1 METEQEVALEEM
13 LRLVKAHAFEMKR
26 SLDKKDIRDGLR
38 HVNNMLNELRT
49 PALSPKFYYRLY
61 IDVTNEL
68 QHFLSYLTDEYLV
81 EGENKVT
88 ELYELV
94 QFAAHIVPRLY
105 LMITVGVAYIKSKE
119 APCKDI
125 LKDMVEM
132 CRGVQHPIK
141 GLFLRNYLL
150 SSTKE
155 LLPICAPGENDGEG
169 NINDSLEIVMT
180 NFSEMNKLWVRMQH
194 QGPSR
199 EREKRE
205 KERRE
210 LRILVGTNLVRLSQ
224 LELLDLEMY
233 KTLLLPGIL
242 EQSVSC
248 REPIS
253 QEYLMECVIQ
263 VFPDEFHL
271 ATLSEFLGACLSLHP
286 NVQIKNV
293 LCAVIERLI
302 EFSLLNDNQDLPK
315 EHKLFEVFS
324 EHCEKIISTR
334 EEMLP
339 EDIVTI
345 QRALVNLAIKCYPAK
360 TEYANTVFAST
371 ASIFERLN
379 EKNIPPN
386 KSVGKELIKL
396 LKMPIDCY
404 SNCLTLLELDSYKTV
419 LNLLSTRGQTNV
431 CSAIIKAIIEKEIYI
446 TEEEQLEKL
455 FYVLEILLIPQED
468 EQKDQENIDEFEEH
482 MELVAALVHSIKND
496 NPEVHMKF
504 LSKIR
509 KVFGKG
515 GSQRIA
521 FTLPPLIFST
531 FALTPAYTEAVK
543 ETEDSNQKVIKLFQ
557 FCQNTINALKA
568 ETDSYEACLNI
579 LLQGALVA
587 DKTDFEDSETV
598 AYEFI
603 SNAFTIFE
611 EDLTES
617 RVQAHCLSQMIGTV
631 QALHNVKEEN
641 HETLRNQCAMYASKL
656 LKKADQAKA
665 LCSASHLF
673 WFSRP
678 KDCEEPIK
686 NGKRLS
692 ECLKKALKVTSQC
705 MEDQVQLGLYVL
717 ILTNYVYF
725 YELCCDTIDGITI
738 SKMIDKIRD
747 SLQQVDPST
756 NAELLT
762 ETFNNILQKA
772 STLKRSDS
780 DDLAKLLGSL

>member
-1 METEQEVALEEM
+1 METEQELALEDM
-13 LRLVKAHAFEMKR
+13 LRLVKSHAFEMKR
-26 SLDKKDIRDGLR
+26 SLDKRDIRDGLR

-49 PALSPKFYYRLY
+49 PNLSPKFYYRLY

-68 QHFLSYLTDEYLV
+68 QHFLAYLLDEYMV
-81 EGENKVT
+81 EGENKIT

-94 QFAAHIVPRLY
+94 QFAVHIVPRLY

-119 APCKDI
+119 TPCKDI

-132 CRGVQHPIK
+132 CRGVQHPLK

-150 SSTKE
+150 SCTKE
-155 LLPICAPGENDGEG
+155 LLPVGPPGVNDEEG

-199 EREKRE
+199 EKEKRE
-205 KERRE
+205 RERRE

-286 NVQIKNV
+286 MVQIKNV
-293 LCAVIERLI
+293 LCAVIERLV
-302 EFSLLNDNQDLPK
+302 EFSLQNDNPDLPR
-315 EHKLFEVFS
+315 EYKLFEVFS
-324 EHCEKIISTR
+324 EHCEKIISER

-339 EDIVTI
+339 EDIVAI
-345 QRALVNLAIKCYPAK
+345 QRALVNLAIKCYPSK
-360 TEYANTVFAST
+360 TEYANTVFLST
-371 ASIFERLN
+371 ASVFERLKEN
-379 EKNIPPN
+379 DVPPN
-386 KSVGKELIKL
+386 KNVGKELIKL
-396 LKMPIDCY
+396 LKMPVECY
-404 SNCLTLLELDSYKTV
+404 PNCLTFLELDAFKSV
-419 LNLLSTRGQTNV
+419 LNILSIRGRTNV
-431 CSAIIKAIIEKEIYI
+431 CSAIIKTIIEREIFI
-446 TEEEQLEKL
+446 TEEDQLEKL
-455 FYVLEILLIPQED
+455 FDILDTLLIPQEG
-468 EQKDQENIDEFEEH
+468 ESKDLENNEEFEEQ
-482 MELVAALVHSIKND
+482 MELVAALLHSVRNE
-496 NPEVHMKF
+496 NPEIHLKF

-515 GSQRIA
+515 GPQRLV
-521 FTLPPLIFST
+521 FTLPPLIFTT
-531 FALTPAYTEAVK
+531 FSLIPTYTEAVK
-543 ETEDSNQKVIKLFQ
+543 NGEGSNQKVIKIFQ
-557 FCQNTINALKA
+557 FCQNTINALKT
-568 ETDSYEACLNI
+568 ETESFEVCLNL

-587 DKTDFEDSETV
+587 DRTEFEDSETV
-598 AYEFI
+598 AYEFV
-603 SNAFTIFE
+603 SSAFTIFE

-617 RVQAHCLSQMIGTV
+617 RVQAHCLFQMIGTV
-631 QALHNVKEEN
+631 QALHNVKDEN
-641 HETLRNQCAMYASKL
+641 HDTLRNQCAMYASKL

-673 WFSRP
+673 WFSKP
-678 KDCEEPIK
+678 KDSEEIIK
-686 NGKRLS
+686 NGQRLS

-717 ILTNYVYF
+717 VLTNYVYF
-725 YELCCDTIDGITI
+725 YELGCETIDGVLI

-747 SLQQVDPST
+747 SLQQIDPSP
-756 NAELLT
+756 NAEQLT
-762 ETFNNILQKA
+762 ETFNNIIQKA
-772 STLKRSDS
+772 STLRRSDS